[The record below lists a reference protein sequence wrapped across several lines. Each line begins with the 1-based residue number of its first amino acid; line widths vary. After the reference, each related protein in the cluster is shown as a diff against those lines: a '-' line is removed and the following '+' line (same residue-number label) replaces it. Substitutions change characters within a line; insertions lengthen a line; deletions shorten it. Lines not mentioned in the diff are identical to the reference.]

1 MVLNLGGFKFNWKQ
15 VGSIG
20 IETEF
25 GISSNERIANY
36 EAIFR
41 ANLGNQTIN
50 IEGQT
55 LPYRGDKQTA
65 LKRLYELANLAGSY
79 PLTNGAGKYFGRF
92 VITKINE
99 KQAVFTADGLFF
111 TQTFT
116 MELKRD
122 YDI

>member
-15 VGSIG
+15 VGSISV
-20 IETEF
+20 ETEF
-25 GISSNERIANY
+25 GISQNERIANY

-41 ANLGNQTIN
+41 VNLGSQTIN

-55 LPYRGDKQTA
+55 LPCLGDKQTA
-65 LKRLYELANLAGSY
+65 LKRLYELANLASSY
-79 PLTNGAGKYFGRF
+79 PLTNGVGKYLGRF
-92 VITKINE
+92 VITKISE
-99 KQAVFTADGLFF
+99 KQTVFTADGLFF